1 MIYYAAIPK
10 ETYAAYPNAH
20 AAEHDAAL
28 KLLGYALKKEYGIES
43 LPEMTC
49 GEHGKPYF
57 KNADIKFN
65 LSHCSGLAVCV
76 VSSGEVGIDCE
87 KTGRVSLKAAGRI
100 FSPYENEMLEKLTG
114 EEQARFFSYV
124 WTAKEAYCKATGQ
137 GLFSG
142 LSQLDFGDSIS
153 EYGGFYFAK
162 HIFIQN
168 NAEYIITA
176 ACREPHFDYFK
187 AIPHKDCVRSAP
199 SDFSSDRI
207 KAPQE
212 YRRIS
217 K

>member
-1 MIYYAAIPK
+1 MIYYAAVPK

-76 VSSGEVGIDCE
+76 VSSDEVGIDCE

-114 EEQARFFSYV
+114 EEQARFSLMYGLPRRH
-124 WTAKEAYCKATGQ
+124 TAKPRGRVFSAAFHSVTSVITFPNTADFILQ
-137 GLFSG
+137 DIFLFK
-142 LSQLDFGDSIS
+142 IM
-153 EYGGFYFAK
+153 
-162 HIFIQN
+162 QN
-168 NAEYIITA
+168 IL
-176 ACREPHFDYFK
+176 
-187 AIPHKDCVRSAP
+187 
-199 SDFSSDRI
+199 
-207 KAPQE
+207 
-212 YRRIS
+212 
-217 K
+217 